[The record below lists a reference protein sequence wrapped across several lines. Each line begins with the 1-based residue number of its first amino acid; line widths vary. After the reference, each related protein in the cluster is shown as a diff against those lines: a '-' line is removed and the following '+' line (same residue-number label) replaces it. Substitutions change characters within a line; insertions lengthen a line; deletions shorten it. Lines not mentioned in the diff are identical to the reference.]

1 VAITSWKIGIS
12 SVVFLP
18 ILLVMSLTV
27 TFIRFASVFGLLLSC
42 SVAANTKRYLFLG
55 HPREAPG
62 EIELVQR
69 EVERIDY
76 SAYDLLLL
84 GGDYTFQ
91 STSSR
96 ESMDYLDAI
105 FNLSE
110 PTTLAAI
117 GNHEGPNL
125 PFFTDVTMR
134 PRFYSYESD
143 GITFVVLNTTDTGR
157 NILGEELEMLESV
170 VETIE
175 GSHLVLIH
183 HHFVWLADYA
193 PLAYLQGSPL
203 IGTSSRNLSNLN
215 FYDAV
220 YPLLLDARSKG
231 VEVLCLAGD
240 RTGVKS
246 AGFYIDHTTEDGI
259 RYIGIGMQEGMLPSL
274 RYTVVL
280 EHDID
285 EEVLD
290 LEFVPLSELPKIDD
304 EPLVINEIYYDPHPD
319 EGDHT
324 FVELFNR
331 GMESYSLSK
340 AKFHSGLSFTFP
352 EGTIVAP
359 CGYVLIA
366 ADPSQYT
373 ELGVQVFEY
382 DGDALL
388 QDRVLSIR
396 NEIGLEIDH
405 VNYGSVVTTEEGF
418 SLSLKDSASD
428 NSLLFNWASSL
439 HLGGTPGR
447 ANSLA
452 PSESVPATS
461 SNVRVTEIHYSPS
474 SPTIEE
480 IAAGGSS
487 TDQFEYIELT
497 NISPSEI
504 VSLEGV
510 QFVAGVTFTF
520 DSGTK
525 SSLRPGERL
534 VIVSDPNAFQLRHPC
549 AILNVAGSF
558 AGTLSDEGERISL
571 FDSDGLI
578 LQELVY
584 DSSPPW
590 PSAPGGGYSLVVS
603 NETRDLNFSD
613 PKHWQFSIVLNG
625 TPGGDDTVP
634 FLGEAMQ
641 DLDGDGYVALLE
653 YAIGSSD
660 HDRGSQHPL
669 CTQFESLDID
679 GMTDRYLL
687 LEFSRNL
694 ASTGI
699 DVDIEFSSD
708 LDDWY
713 PADRELIYHS
723 TSHDGAGTATQR
735 YRSLSPFLGDSTPRL
750 FYRLRVE
757 NGAAD

>member
-1 VAITSWKIGIS
+1 M
-12 SVVFLP
+12 FLP

-27 TFIRFASVFGLLLSC
+27 TFIRFASVFVLLLSC

-319 EGDHT
+319 EGDRT

-331 GMESYSLSK
+331 GMESYSLSN

-352 EGTIVAP
+352 EDTVVDPGEYLLV
-359 CGYVLIA
+359 A
-366 ADPSQYT
+366 ADPSRY
-373 ELGVQVFEY
+373 EDPDVQVFEY
-382 DGDALL
+382 DGNDLS
-388 QDRVLSIR
+388 QGGILSIR
-396 NEIGLEIDH
+396 NEIGLEVDYVDYSDIATC
-405 VNYGSVVTTEEGF
+405 GASTEEGF
-418 SLSLKDSASD
+418 SLALAESGLD
-428 NSLLFNWASSL
+428 NSVLINWASAL
-439 HLGGTPGR
+439 QFGGTPGR
-447 ANSLA
+447 TNSLEQF
-452 PSESVPATS
+452 ESILARS
-461 SNVRVTEIHYSPS
+461 SNVRVTEIHHSPS
-474 SPTIEE
+474 SPTTEE
-480 IAAGGSS
+480 VAAGFSS
-487 TDQFEYIELT
+487 ADQFEYIELT
-497 NISPSEI
+497 NVSPSEI
-504 VSLEGV
+504 VSLDGV
-510 QFVAGVTFTF
+510 RLVVGATFTF
-520 DSGTK
+520 TGGPQ
-525 SSLRPGERL
+525 SLLGPGKRL
-534 VIVSDPNAFQLRHPC
+534 VIVSDADAFQLRHPC
-549 AILNVAGSF
+549 AIPKVAGTFTGS
-558 AGTLSDEGERISL
+558 LRNEGERISL
-571 FDSDGLI
+571 VDSDDLL
-578 LQELVY
+578 LQDVIY

-590 PSAPGGGYSLVVS
+590 PNAPGGGYSLVVS
-603 NETRDLNFSD
+603 DETRDLNFSD
-613 PKHWQFSIVLNG
+613 PRHWQFSIVPNG
-625 TPGGDDTVP
+625 TPGGVDTVP

-641 DLDGDGYVALLE
+641 DVDRDGYVALLE

-660 HDRGSQHPL
+660 LDGSSQSL
-669 CTQFESLDID
+669 LGTQLESLNVD
-679 GMTDRYLL
+679 GETDRYLL
-687 LEFSRNL
+687 LEFSKNL

-699 DVDIEFSSD
+699 DIDIELSSN
-708 LDDWY
+708 LDDWH
-713 PADRELIYHS
+713 PADGELIYHS
-723 TSHDGAGTATQR
+723 TSHDGAGTATKR

-757 NGAAD
+757 NGAAE

>member
-1 VAITSWKIGIS
+1 MAYFI
-12 SVVFLP
+12 
-18 ILLVMSLTV
+18 VMSPIVIFVKVLTV
-27 TFIRFASVFGLLLSC
+27 LGLSLTC
-42 SVAANTKRYLFLG
+42 CVAANTKRYLFLG
-55 HPREAPG
+55 HPRDAPG
-62 EIELVQR
+62 EVELVQR

-96 ESMDYLDAI
+96 ESMDYLNAI
-105 FNLSE
+105 FSLSE
-110 PTTLAAI
+110 PTTLAVI

-157 NILGEELEMLESV
+157 NVLGGELEMLESV

-175 GSHLVLIH
+175 SSHLVLIH

-193 PLAYLQGSPL
+193 PLAHLQGSPL
-203 IGTSSRNLSNLN
+203 IGTSSRNLSDLN

-220 YPLLLDARSKG
+220 YPLLLDARNKG

-240 RTGVKS
+240 RTGVRS
-246 AGFYIDHTTEDGI
+246 AGLYIDHTTEDGI
-259 RYIGIGMQEGMLPSL
+259 RYIGTGMQERMLPSL

-285 EEVLD
+285 EEILD
-290 LEFVPLSELPKIDD
+290 YEFVPLSELPKIDD

-319 EGDHT
+319 EGNRT
-324 FVELFNR
+324 FIELFNR
-331 GMESYSLSK
+331 GTERYSLSK
-340 AKFHSGLSFTFP
+340 AKIHSGLSFTFP
-352 EGTIVAP
+352 EGTVVEP

-366 ADPSQYT
+366 ADPSQHA
-373 ELGVQVFEY
+373 ELGVQVFKY
-382 DGDALL
+382 DEDVLL
-388 QDRVLSIR
+388 QDGILSIR
-396 NEIGLEIDH
+396 NEIGLEVDH
-405 VNYGSVVTTEEGF
+405 VDYSSVANTEEGF
-418 SLSLKDSASD
+418 SLSLIDSDSD
-428 NSLLFNWASSL
+428 NSLLFNWASPL

-447 ANSLA
+447 KNSLA

-474 SPTIEE
+474 SPTKEE
-480 IAAGGSS
+480 LAAGITS

-497 NISPSEI
+497 NISPSET

-520 DSGTK
+520 DSDTK
-525 SSLRPGERL
+525 SLLSPGGRL
-534 VIVSDPNAFQLRHPC
+534 VIVSDTNAFQLRHPC
-549 AILNVAGSF
+549 AILNVAGTFTGS
-558 AGTLSDEGERISL
+558 LSDEGEWISL
-571 FDSDGLI
+571 FDSNGLI

-590 PSAPGGGYSLVVS
+590 PFDPRGGHSLVAS
-603 NETRDLNFSD
+603 DEKRDLDFSD
-613 PKHWQFSIVLNG
+613 PEHWQFSIVPNG
-625 TPGGDDTVP
+625 TPGDVDAVP
-634 FLGEAMQ
+634 FVSEATQ
-641 DLDGDGYVALLE
+641 DVDADGYGALLE
-653 YAIGSSD
+653 YAMGSSGLD
-660 HDRGSQHPL
+660 GSSQSL
-669 CTQFESLDID
+669 LGTQLESLDID
-679 GMTDRYLL
+679 GATDSYLV
-687 LEFSRNL
+687 LEFSKNL

-699 DVDIEFSSD
+699 DIDIELSSN
-708 LDDWY
+708 LDDWH
-713 PADRELIYHS
+713 PADGELIYHS

-735 YRSLSPFLGDSTPRL
+735 YRSLSPFLGVSTPRL

-757 NGAAD
+757 NGAAE